1 VRSSRPNVGAG
12 KHGSHLPYPHNSGIS
27 GTVGDLGGVG
37 VEAQNSPVP
46 AETRT
51 PGATRKSVRTEA
63 GASRG
68 HCRSSGA
75 HPSSQ
80 GRQCAR
86 RQPDDSHRAE
96 TRRRQ
101 GGCGKDRAVDGA
113 SKANAA

>member
-1 VRSSRPNVGAG
+1 VPVNTEVICPIPTTPGFPVRLVTSAG
-12 KHGSHLPYPHNSGIS
+12 SG
-27 GTVGDLGGVG
+27 LR
-37 VEAQNSPVP
+37 AQNSPAP
-46 AETRT
+46 AEART

-86 RQPDDSHRAE
+86 RQPGNSRRQPTDNHRAE
-96 TRRRQ
+96 TRRR
-101 GGCGKDRAVDGA
+101 
-113 SKANAA
+113 